1 MAFAVL
7 VLMHL
12 YAIWLLQ
19 LLLKKFMVLQLITV
33 IGKIIN
39 GTYVIIIFLYIYLKK
54 LFIHKVTTIAV
65 FD

>member
-1 MAFAVL
+1 
-7 VLMHL
+7 
-12 YAIWLLQ
+12 
-19 LLLKKFMVLQLITV
+19 MVLQLITV